1 MIKETTDKA
10 AEMTMQITAIPT
22 QNAVGYI
29 DINNDL
35 SLKNQ
40 LLFAKNSE
48 CSQLNIL
55 LKSAI
60 AHTPKATNPIIIINP
75 VH

>member
-40 LLFAKNSE
+40 LLFAKNKE
-48 CSQLNIL
+48 CNQLNMP

-60 AHTPKATNPIIIINP
+60 AHTPKATKPTKIINP